1 MKSYWIGYSLH
12 HATESAASVGP
23 TRSGDITTPFR
34 EYAEDKVNKL
44 PRYYDRITEI
54 AVLADKS
61 DNINYEIEVIVH
73 VERHGPFIAK
83 AIGEDLYACVDETT
97 DKLERQLSE
106 HKQKLRN
113 RKHKKP

>member
-1 MKSYWIGYSLH
+1 MDIMITAKH
-12 HATESAASVGP
+12 V
-23 TRSGDITTPFR
+23 DITTPFR

-73 VERHGPFIAK
+73 VERHDPFIAK